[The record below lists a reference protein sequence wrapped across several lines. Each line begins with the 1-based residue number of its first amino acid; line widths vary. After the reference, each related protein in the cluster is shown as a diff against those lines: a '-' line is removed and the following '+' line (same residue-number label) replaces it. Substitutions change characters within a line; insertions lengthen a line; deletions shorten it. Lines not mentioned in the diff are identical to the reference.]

1 MKIVAYLIVSF
12 WRTLLSP
19 SSPSNVHFDTPV
31 LRLYLRHRK
40 QREYGSATTTL
51 NRTSTT
57 STTESTTEQN
67 RAQRAQQAQSPCI
80 IMYHHVSPCITMYH
94 QRAQQSTTEHNRAQ
108 QSTTEHNRAQQSTT
122 SMMYHQRRFH
132 VPEFHVCF
140 GVGHLSP
147 TATCLC
153 GGGFSHHASSAHVLR
168 YAATKIERLND

>member
-19 SSPSNVHFDTPV
+19 SSPSSSNVHFDTPV

-80 IMYHHVSPCITMYH
+80 TMHHHVSPCITMHHHASPCITMYH

-108 QSTTEHNRAQQSTT
+108 RACIINAGFTYQNSTFVSG
-122 SMMYHQRRFH
+122 S
-132 VPEFHVCF
+132 V
-140 GVGHLSP
+140 
-147 TATCLC
+147 
-153 GGGFSHHASSAHVLR
+153 
-168 YAATKIERLND
+168 I